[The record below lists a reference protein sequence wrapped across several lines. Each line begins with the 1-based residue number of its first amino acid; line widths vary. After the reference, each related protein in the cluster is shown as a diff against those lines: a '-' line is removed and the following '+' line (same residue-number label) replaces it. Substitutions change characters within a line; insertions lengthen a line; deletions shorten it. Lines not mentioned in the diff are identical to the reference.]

1 MQKRFSM
8 VIFLAMLAS
17 AAVSASAQAPSA
29 NPGDDSKASS
39 ANVPGAEYPRVS
51 SDGRVT
57 FRVKAPD
64 AQSVSINPFNGNV
77 DDTGYNGLGKAPY
90 PMTKDKDGF
99 WTVTTPP
106 IIPGFH
112 YYTVLIDGSSVDDP
126 SSETFFGALRELSG
140 VEVPEPGTDFYL
152 PKDVP
157 HGAVQV
163 FWYESKITNQWERVY
178 LYLPPGYDS
187 HPQQHYPVLYLRHG
201 GGENETGWIN
211 QGKANFILD
220 NLIAA
225 GKAKPM
231 IIVNENGTIL
241 SAGSGRGAAGR
252 GGRGGAMIGNPFTE
266 FDNVV
271 SRDLIPFID
280 ANYRTLADREHRA
293 LAGLSMGGAEAM
305 RIGLNHLDLFARI
318 GLFSPAI
325 GNLDPATSYEGK
337 LADAAAVNGQ
347 LRLLWIGIGTE
358 DGLHDGVKASHDNLA
373 KAGVKHV
380 WVETGGAHT
389 WTVWRKYLADFAP
402 RLF

>member
-1 MQKRFSM
+1 MHMRVFT
-8 VIFLAMLAS
+8 FLCAVPALLAQS
-17 AAVSASAQAPSA
+17 EGVPAPS
-29 NPGDDSKASS
+29 
-39 ANVPGAEYPRVS
+39 NVPGAPFPRINADHS
-51 SDGRVT
+51 VT
-57 FRVKAPD
+57 FRIKADD
-64 AQSVSINPFNGNV
+64 ARKVTIANHELTKGEDGYWTYTSTPYQPGFYYYSVV
-77 DDTGYNGLGKAPY
+77 V
-90 PMTKDKDGF
+90 DGF
-99 WTVTTPP
+99 TTTD
-106 IIPGFH
+106 PG
-112 YYTVLIDGSSVDDP
+112 SQ
-126 SSETFFGALRELSG
+126 TFFGYARQSSG
-140 VEVPEPGTDFYL
+140 LEIPGEESEFFA

-157 HGAVQV
+157 HGAVRMQ
-163 FWYESKITNQWERVY
+163 WYFSKTTGKWRRILVY
-178 LYLPPGYDS
+178 TPPGYDEKTNLR
-187 HPQQHYPVLYLRHG
+187 YPVLYLQHG
-201 GGENETGWIN
+201 AGEDETGWSN
-211 QGKANFILD
+211 QGHENFILD